1 MTVLELIA
9 RSAQAL
15 ERAGVSFG
23 HGTQNAF
30 DEAAWLVLWRLG
42 LPLDTALD
50 DPQGAASQ
58 SLSTDQ
64 IDGVQTLIQTRIGQ
78 RLPAAY
84 LTQEA
89 WLQGVPFY
97 VDARSIVPRSLI
109 AELLVDGSL
118 DYWLSDATQRVLD
131 VCTGN
136 GSLAILAAMV
146 YPEVLVTGS
155 DISEDALAVARINVE
170 RHALGARITLL
181 QADGLR
187 SPALQAC
194 GPFDLVLCNP
204 PYVNAQSMAEL
215 PPEYRAE
222 PELALHGG
230 QDGMDFIR
238 KLLHDLP
245 DHLSQDGVLVLEI
258 GHERAHFEAAFAHL
272 HPVWLST
279 SAGED
284 QVLLLRRADLLTP

>member
-9 RSAQAL
+9 HSAQAL

-50 DPQGAASQ
+50 DPHGAASE

-118 DYWLSDATQRVLD
+118 DCWLSDATQRVLD

-146 YPEVLVTGS
+146 
-155 DISEDALAVARINVE
+155 
-170 RHALGARITLL
+170 
-181 QADGLR
+181 
-187 SPALQAC
+187 
-194 GPFDLVLCNP
+194 
-204 PYVNAQSMAEL
+204 
-215 PPEYRAE
+215 
-222 PELALHGG
+222 
-230 QDGMDFIR
+230 
-238 KLLHDLP
+238 
-245 DHLSQDGVLVLEI
+245 
-258 GHERAHFEAAFAHL
+258 
-272 HPVWLST
+272 
-279 SAGED
+279 
-284 QVLLLRRADLLTP
+284 